1 MRVLMLGWEFPP
13 FISGGLGTACYGLTR
28 AMSDRGTLVTFVL
41 PKSVDS
47 DYSSHVK
54 LLSPQQPTAATGSRG
69 PGDVASG
76 FAYDADPPIESA
88 GDRPAF
94 ENVTFKAVPS
104 RISSPYP
111 EGASTVAATGYR
123 KPEGI
128 GFLRPKPAPASEKL
142 PTSSAPA
149 EGGSSP
155 VPHQHTT
162 PSPEEVPSTPAPNQP
177 VYQGD
182 LVAEA
187 RRYADLCV
195 DLAKGQDFDVI
206 HAHDWLT
213 FPAAQ
218 AISQATGKPWV
229 AHVHSTEF
237 DRSGEHINTQ
247 VAELERLGVNQATRV
262 IAVSQLTRDI
272 LVSRY
277 GMSRDKCKIVYNGI
291 EKTTNN
297 GSERSE
303 PIKPPAG
310 IKKDEKVVLF
320 LGRVT
325 MQKGPEYFIAAAK
338 KVLEKLDKVK
348 FVVAGSGD
356 QIEQVIEQAAR
367 AGIGHK
373 VTFTGFLHREDVER
387 IYKMADVY
395 VMPSVSEPFGIA
407 PLEAISHD
415 VPVIISKTS
424 GVSEVLEHVLKVD
437 FWDTHDIANKIIAV
451 LRHPPLGATLRQHAD
466 FETRELTWNGAA
478 EKCESVY
485 KSLLP
490 A

>member
-28 AMSDRGTLVTFVL
+28 AMSGRGTRVTFVL
-41 PKSVDS
+41 PKSVDT

-54 LLSPQQPTAATGSRG
+54 LLSPQVPAAAAGSRE
-69 PGDVASG
+69 PEAVASS
-76 FAYDADPPIESA
+76 FNYDADPPA
-88 GDRPAF
+88 VNTDGTPAF

-111 EGASTVAATGYR
+111 EGTTSVAATGYR

-128 GFLRPKPAPASEKL
+128 GFLRPKPAPAATGPDALTPGKTEGAS
-142 PTSSAPA
+142 PA
-149 EGGSSP
+149 GD
-155 VPHQHTT
+155 Q
-162 PSPEEVPSTPAPNQP
+162 EVPSTPAAPNQP
-177 VYQGD
+177 VYEGD

-218 AISQATGKPWV
+218 AMSIATGKPWV
-229 AHVHSTEF
+229 AHAHSTEF
-237 DRSGEHINTQ
+237 DRSGEHVNTQ
-247 VAELERLGVNQATRV
+247 VAEIERLGVNQAQRV
-262 IAVSQLTRDI
+262 IAVSQLTQDL
-272 LVSRY
+272 LVQRY
-277 GMSRDKCKIVYNGI
+277 GISRDKCKIVYNGI
-291 EKTTNN
+291 EKVWKN
-297 GSERSE
+297 GTEHFE
-303 PIKPPAG
+303 PIKPTAS

-387 IYKMADVY
+387 IFKMADVY

-466 FETRELTWNGAA
+466 FETRELTWDGAA

-485 KSLLP
+485 RSLI
-490 A
+490 